1 MDGTGSFEFLRL
13 ERRGP
18 AVVVTLTR
26 PEVMNAFRSE
36 MVAELDA
43 AMVVV
48 EGLPERVVIITG
60 AGEKAFS
67 AGADLQEMLDMD
79 AAATRASLR
88 AGVAMTLRI
97 ERSRKVTIAA
107 VNGHALGGGMEVA
120 LACDLRT
127 ATPRAR
133 LGLPETAVGIFP
145 GWGGTVRLPRL
156 VPRGVAL
163 ELLLTGR
170 PLSGEEAH
178 RVGLVN
184 ALADDALAA
193 AVTLAEAVVARAPIA
208 QEQAKQVVGR
218 TAAMALDD
226 ALEFENEAWMRTYPT
241 ADRRE
246 GHRAFLE
253 RRDPVWRGE

>member
-1 MDGTGSFEFLRL
+1 
-13 ERRGP
+13 
-18 AVVVTLTR
+18 
-26 PEVMNAFRSE
+26 

-43 AMVVV
+43 ALAAA
-48 EGLPERVVIITG
+48 EDYDERVVIITG
-60 AGEKAFS
+60 AGDRAFS

-79 AAATRASLR
+79 EVATRRSLER
-88 AGVAMTLRI
+88 GVAMTLRI
-97 ERSRKVTIAA
+97 ERSTKVTIAA

-127 ATPRAR
+127 ASPRAR
-133 LGLPETAVGIFP
+133 LGLPETSVGIFP

-156 VPRGVAL
+156 IPRGLAY

-170 PLSGEEAH
+170 PLTAEEAL

-184 ALADDALAA
+184 AVADDAVDAA
-193 AVTLAEAVVARAPIA
+193 LTLAEAIVARAPIA
-208 QEQAKQVVGR
+208 QEQAKRVVGR
-218 TAAMALDD
+218 TATLALDD
-226 ALEFENEAWMRTYPT
+226 ALEYENEAWMRLYGT

-253 RRDPVWRGE
+253 RRDPVWKAE